1 MKSFRDSHTEEER
14 KKESSKIIKRYPSR
28 VPIIVEKKAGC
39 SLRDI
44 EKNKY
49 LAPGDMSMS
58 QFIFTVRRRIKL
70 EPSEAIFL
78 TVNGSLMSGG
88 SLISDVYESKKDK
101 DGFLYMIYSSEN
113 TFG

>member
-1 MKSFRDSHTEEER
+1 
-14 KKESSKIIKRYPSR
+14 
-28 VPIIVEKKAGC
+28 
-39 SLRDI
+39 
-44 EKNKY
+44 
-49 LAPGDMSMS
+49 MS